1 MKTLKKIIF
10 GVVML
15 LLTVSCKKDD
25 LPKATQEGKNIMAA
39 KVSGKVWKAAA
50 CWSCIGGGGLSATY
64 EQSYIN
70 LAGEQKNDNSNIYIL
85 LYFEA
90 PSVGTYTIDGT
101 YGSDNKFIRLFNGDR
116 KYETSQDNKGEV
128 VVTKID
134 RVKKIVSGT
143 FSFKAENK
151 DNPNDI
157 ITVTDGR
164 FDVTYN

>member
-1 MKTLKKIIF
+1 
-10 GVVML
+10 ML
-15 LLTVSCKKDD
+15 ELYR
-25 LPKATQEGKNIMAA
+25 
-39 KVSGKVWKAAA
+39 
-50 CWSCIGGGGLSATY
+50 GGGGLSATY

-134 RVKKIVSGT
+134 KVKKIVSGT